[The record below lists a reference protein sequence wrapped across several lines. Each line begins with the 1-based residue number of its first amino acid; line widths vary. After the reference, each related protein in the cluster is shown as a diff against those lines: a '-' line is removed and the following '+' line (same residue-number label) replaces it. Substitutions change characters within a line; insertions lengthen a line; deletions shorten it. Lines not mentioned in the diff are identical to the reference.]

1 MANTSMLQVRTDASD
16 REKAAA
22 ILDSLGT
29 NLSAV
34 VNMLLKQIILTRS
47 IPYEEKLIH
56 PAYTPEQNVQE
67 TGATL
72 AMEGMKLSEDEVRML
87 TNYNDGKV
95 SGDDLRKMIFA
106 SITPADRG
114 ESSEDV

>member
-1 MANTSMLQVRTDASD
+1 MIKNQQVIPF
-16 REKAAA
+16 E
-22 ILDSLGT
+22 
-29 NLSAV
+29 
-34 VNMLLKQIILTRS
+34 LKLN
-47 IPYEEKLIH
+47 H
-56 PAYTPEQNVQE
+56 PAYSPEQSAQE
-67 TGATL
+67 TEATL